1 MQNQS
6 NSSETTEKNQ
16 TSSLCKK
23 SKIPIQLRNRNDYTT
38 TTYLPT
44 NYKKPS
50 KNGHAVSE
58 PRTTG
63 PTRLA
68 EHTPFLWQLSTGL
81 FSLLYP
87 GIRPAHVERSSTGRH
102 TMTIQVTVTVSSGN
116 RASDTTLRQLISE
129 IERIKSYDG
138 TTIRVN
144 VEHMGISL
152 FPGSQPL
159 HEVIERMLAE
169 ADAATS
175 PHYTAPPRGMPFSLR
190 VQAAMRVFESAS
202 PDFRREAERR
212 AKGAPAR
219 NRQEHMR
226 QNPEIFQHF
235 YRSRGLETEFLRFI
249 VCKE

>member
-1 MQNQS
+1 
-6 NSSETTEKNQ
+6 
-16 TSSLCKK
+16 
-23 SKIPIQLRNRNDYTT
+23 
-38 TTYLPT
+38 
-44 NYKKPS
+44 
-50 KNGHAVSE
+50 
-58 PRTTG
+58 
-63 PTRLA
+63 
-68 EHTPFLWQLSTGL
+68 
-81 FSLLYP
+81 
-87 GIRPAHVERSSTGRH
+87 
-102 TMTIQVTVTVSSGN
+102 MTIQVTVTVSSGN

-138 TTIRVN
+138 TTVRVN
-144 VEHMGISL
+144 VEHMGVSL

-219 NRQEHMR
+219 NRQEYMR
-226 QNPEIFQHF
+226 QNPELFQHF
-235 YRSRGLETEFLRFI
+235 YRSRGLETEFLNIIKRYMDR
-249 VCKE
+249 